1 MTTGLDEILANIHKL
16 QVNNKRVARQA
27 VAEGAELFAKNLEA
41 NTPLG
46 VYGPKRYSS
55 KTSLAFGGN
64 GGSER
69 MKSDVAISGFKGGP
83 QGQIEKDIGYGK
95 STGWRV
101 KYPDDGT
108 INQLPQYFKEK
119 TIQES
124 TAPIQELYAKKIQE
138 GLKL

>member
-16 QVNNKRVARQA
+16 QANNKRVARQA
-27 VAEGAELFAKNLEA
+27 VHEGAELFAKNLEA
-41 NTPLG
+41 NTP
-46 VYGPKRYSS
+46 YGE
-55 KTSLAFGGN
+55 G
-64 GGSER
+64 E
-69 MKSDVAISGFKGGP
+69 MKSDVTISGFKGGP

-108 INQLPQYFKEK
+108 INQRPQNFKER